1 MLYYVMLGW
10 VGLGFVWLGWV
21 RLGGFIL
28 GLVRLDCVW
37 LSAFSLC
44 WMGLV

>member
-1 MLYYVMLGW
+1 MLYYFMLGW
-10 VGLGFVWLGWV
+10 VRLGFVWLGWV
-21 RLGGFIL
+21 RLDGFIL

-37 LSAFSLC
+37 LSSFSLC